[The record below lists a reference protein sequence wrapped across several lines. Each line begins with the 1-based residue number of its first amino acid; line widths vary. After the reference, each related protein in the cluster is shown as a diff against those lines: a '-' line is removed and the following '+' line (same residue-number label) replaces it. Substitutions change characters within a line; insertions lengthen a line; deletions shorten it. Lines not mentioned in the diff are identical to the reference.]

1 MSLRTGIVLTT
12 LHPLEHAR
20 ASSWHSVSAFFD
32 RLQTK
37 ARTARTKHVL
47 VASLLLPA
55 MDPRV
60 SFLPST
66 HLAPTTLLRLY
77 DRTRSRRLRS
87 ALRFE
92 AKHVAPKTLV
102 LCRFELPPRFFLHSL
117 FGFLLSTSGT
127 NRGFVPF
134 ERGFRWGLNP
144 VVVGRDVL
152 GTSRFECQGDRGR
165 VRRGSSTGKAIS
177 RRHVR
182 RRALLNCTG
191 KNKAPQH
198 PSSSLLDPTGWRSQ

>member
-1 MSLRTGIVLTT
+1 MSIRTGIVLTT

-32 RLQTK
+32 RIRTK

-66 HLAPTTLLRLY
+66 HLAPTTLLRLH

-102 LCRFELPPRFFLHSL
+102 LCRFELPPRFFSFAH
-117 FGFLLSTSGT
+117 TSGFSFG
-127 NRGFVPF
+127 R
-134 ERGFRWGLNP
+134 
-144 VVVGRDVL
+144 VGRTGVSSLLKGGFDGVEPGGGGERRPGDVPV
-152 GTSRFECQGDRGR
+152 R
-165 VRRGSSTGKAIS
+165 VPRRQEGGRGSSTGKAIS

-182 RRALLNCTG
+182 RRVLLNCKG
-191 KNKAPQH
+191 KNMAPQH
-198 PSSSLLDPTGWRSQ
+198 PSSSPLDPTGWQSQ